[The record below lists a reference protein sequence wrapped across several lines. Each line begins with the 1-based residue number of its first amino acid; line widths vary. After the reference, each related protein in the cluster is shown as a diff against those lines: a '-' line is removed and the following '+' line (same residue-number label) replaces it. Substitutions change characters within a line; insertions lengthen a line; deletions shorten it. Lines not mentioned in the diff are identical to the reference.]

1 MYELFIYFKFNYK
14 TMLYLKKKRK
24 KKLSEKEIV
33 KILLIMVNISS
44 VIRITFVMDI
54 LIIVNI

>member
-1 MYELFIYFKFNYK
+1 
-14 TMLYLKKKRK
+14 MLYLKKKRK